1 MSEIEKKM
9 IKGALLKSEEEK
21 KIEIFEYGQYD
32 SEFMHPMESPSLPAG
47 NINKPVPKINKSM
60 VLSAKEAEQGLS
72 EIYNYYNRAYDQPR
86 REYSAPATS
95 KGLNIKAFLLFAKD
109 FRILK
114 TIFSL

>member
-1 MSEIEKKM
+1 MNEIEKKM
-9 IKGALLKSEEEK
+9 IKDALLKSDEEK

-32 SEFMHPMESPSLPAG
+32 SEFMHPMETPSLPAG
-47 NINKPVPKINKSM
+47 TTANPVPKINKSM

-72 EIYNYYNRAYDQPR
+72 EIYNYYHRAYDQPR
-86 REYSAPATS
+86 REYSAAVSS

-114 TIFSL
+114 TIFTL